1 MYGETVKV
9 YGEDLAKGSLSA
21 AISGSE
27 PVLTGGTM
35 GALVANVFADDA
47 VTIGTGAKVSVV
59 ASDTKDG
66 TFAEV
71 ASGNLKAGTYAKG
84 DLIASIPLPFD
95 MPMWAKANVTQGTG
109 SSGNITVTLGYLPR

>member
-27 PVLTGGTM
+27 PVLVGGTM

-47 VTIGTGAKVSVV
+47 VTIGTGAKVSIV
-59 ASDTKDG
+59 ASETKDG
-66 TFAEV
+66 SFTEA
-71 ASGNLKAGTYAKG
+71 AAANLTAGTYAKG
-84 DLIASIPLPFD
+84 DLIASVPLPFD
-95 MPMWAKANVTQGTG
+95 IAMWAKANVTQGTG